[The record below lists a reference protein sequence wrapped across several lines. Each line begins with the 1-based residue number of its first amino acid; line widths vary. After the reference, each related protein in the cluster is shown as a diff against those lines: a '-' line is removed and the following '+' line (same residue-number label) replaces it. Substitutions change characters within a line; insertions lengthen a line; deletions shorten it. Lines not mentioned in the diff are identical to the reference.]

1 MQHQCQM
8 AFADTSFNSFQTVLL
23 NVYQNFV
30 FCAMKFHVYTQ
41 ELIQDPVTAHHIQK
55 ECLAGKEALL
65 AQKERCYSRFICC
78 IF

>member
-8 AFADTSFNSFQTVLL
+8 AFADTSFNSLQTVLL

-30 FCAMKFHVYTQ
+30 FCAMKFHVYIQ

-55 ECLAGKEALL
+55 ECLAGKTALL
-65 AQKERCYSRFICC
+65 GAERRVLLPIHLF
-78 IF
+78 F